1 MKFEFYLAKR
11 YFRGRRK
18 DANFLSFIKSMAI
31 IGVAVGSAGLLIAL
45 SIVHGFKSVINDKVL
60 GFAPHITIT
69 TTTVD
74 PMFRAD
80 TLVTYVLG
88 YEGVEKAQPVA
99 ISEVML
105 QSRTD
110 ISGGIVEKAQPV
122 AISEVMLQSRT
133 DISGG
138 MIKGVDPGGDVTDLY
153 TYINQGEYNLG
164 ANERGLPGIILGS
177 ALARNI
183 GAEIGSTVTA
193 YTVDGIPTP
202 FNTPEIVQFH
212 LSGIYQTGIE
222 RFDDALAIA
231 DIQYVRNL
239 LRLGQL
245 QATGIDIKVSNAD
258 RIESLH
264 SELQASVQFPYRTDT
279 IYQRYRNIF
288 AWVDLQEQ
296 TIPFVISV
304 MVIIAAFNLIGTVLM
319 MVLERV
325 RDIGI
330 LKTMGAK
337 SKSIRHIFMLEGLFV
352 AGVGLAIG
360 VSIASLFNWL
370 QGTYKIIPLAEE
382 NYYMSYAPV
391 EPHGIDYLIVIVITI
406 ILCALASW
414 LPARFAAKTDPVK
427 VLAFGK

>member
-11 YFRGRRK
+11 YFRGKRK

-31 IGVAVGSAGLLIAL
+31 TGVAVGSAGLLIAL
-45 SIVHGFKSVINDKVL
+45 SIVHGFKSVINEKVL

-69 TTTVD
+69 SSTVD

-80 TLVTYVLG
+80 TLETYVLAF
-88 YEGVEKAQPVA
+88 EGVEKAQPVA
-99 ISEVML
+99 LSEVML
-105 QSRTD
+105 QSRAD
-110 ISGGIVEKAQPV
+110 ISGGV
-122 AISEVMLQSRT
+122 
-133 DISGG
+133 
-138 MIKGVDPGGDVTDLY
+138 IKGVDPGGDVTDLY

-177 ALARNI
+177 ALARSI
-183 GAEIGSTVTA
+183 GAEIGSTVTV

-212 LSGIYQTGIE
+212 LSGTYQTGID
-222 RFDDALAIA
+222 RFDDALAVA
-231 DIQYVRNL
+231 DIRYVRNL
-239 LRLGQL
+239 LRLGHL
-245 QATGIDIKVSNAD
+245 QATGLDIRVSGAN

-264 SELQASVQFPYRTDT
+264 SELQGSVQFPYRTET

-337 SKSIRHIFMLEGLFV
+337 SKSIRRIFMLEGLFV

-382 NYYMSYAPV
+382 NYYMNYAPV
-391 EPHGIDYLIVIVITI
+391 EPHAIDYLIVVVITI
-406 ILCALASW
+406 FLCVLASW

>member
-11 YFRGRRK
+11 YFRGKRK

-45 SIVHGFKSVINDKVL
+45 SIVQGFKTVINDKVL

-69 TTTVD
+69 TSTVD

-80 TLVTYVLG
+80 TLETYVLG
-88 YEGVEKAQPVA
+88 FEGVEKAQPVA
-99 ISEVML
+99 LSEVML
-105 QSRTD
+105 QSRAD
-110 ISGGIVEKAQPV
+110 ISGG
-122 AISEVMLQSRT
+122 L
-133 DISGG
+133 
-138 MIKGVDPGGDVTDLY
+138 IKGVDPGGDVTDLY

-164 ANERGLPGIILGS
+164 ANDRGLPGIILGS

-183 GAEIGSTVTA
+183 GAEIGNTVTV

-212 LSGIYQTGIE
+212 LSGTYQTGIE

-245 QATGIDIKVSNAD
+245 QATGLDIRVSNAN

-264 SELQASVQFPYRTDT
+264 SELQGTVQFPYRTET

-337 SKSIRHIFMLEGLFV
+337 NKSIRRIFMLEGLFV

-391 EPHGIDYLIVIVITI
+391 EPHAIDYLIVIVITI
-406 ILCALASW
+406 VLCALASW
-414 LPARFAAKTDPVK
+414 LPARFASKTDPVK